1 MQFGSSVAVSV
12 ASAVAPIQLPH
23 AAGVAVKRKKKKKK
37 KKKGHSRGSVG
48 KGSSAFQ
55 FTLP

>member
-23 AAGVAVKRKKKKKK
+23 AAGVAVKRKKKKK
-37 KKKGHSRGSVG
+37 GHSRGSVG